1 MFDITQLVLH
11 EINSKIQLKMCFLC
25 GIMGVSKK
33 EEIVFMAWSWWV
45 IIVFVALCIVNKLC
59 EDNPG
64 FRHVLCCIIAL
75 VYPIMAIINV
85 NDPDGSAFMIWALL
99 GPIVLAFYKY
109 VYGIAEMMENDGSG
123 DFLGTILASLDSD
136 EVTVISI
143 IISVVISVVFAAI
156 PIGLTL
162 LCAITFGSKVLACVV
177 MFVPFV
183 YCLICAVRF
192 FRDEY

>member
-1 MFDITQLVLH
+1 
-11 EINSKIQLKMCFLC
+11 
-25 GIMGVSKK
+25 
-33 EEIVFMAWSWWV
+33 MAWYWWV

-109 VYGIAEMMENDGSG
+109 VYGIAEMMENDGAG

-162 LCAITFGSKVLACVV
+162 LCAITFGSKFLACVV

-183 YCLICAVRF
+183 YCLICAVRY

>member
-1 MFDITQLVLH
+1 
-11 EINSKIQLKMCFLC
+11 
-25 GIMGVSKK
+25 
-33 EEIVFMAWSWWV
+33 MAWYWWV
-45 IIVFVALCIVNKLC
+45 IIVFVALYIVNRLC

-85 NDPDGSAFMIWALL
+85 NDPDGSAFLIWALA

-109 VYGIAEMMENDGSG
+109 VYGISEMMQNDGSG
-123 DFLGTILASLDSD
+123 DFLGAILASLDSD
-136 EVTVISI
+136 EVTVVSI

-162 LCAITFGSKVLACVV
+162 LCAIGLGSKFLACVV

-183 YCLICAVRF
+183 YCLICTVRY

>member
-1 MFDITQLVLH
+1 MHWFWWLV
-11 EINSKIQLKMCFLC
+11 
-25 GIMGVSKK
+25 
-33 EEIVFMAWSWWV
+33 
-45 IIVFVALCIVNKLC
+45 IVFVALCIVNKLC

-75 VYPIMAIINV
+75 AYPIMAIINV

-109 VYGIAEMMENDGSG
+109 VYGIAEMMENDGAG
-123 DFLGTILASLDSD
+123 DVLGTILASLDSD
-136 EVTVISI
+136 EVTVVSI

-183 YCLICAVRF
+183 YCLICAVRY

>member
-1 MFDITQLVLH
+1 MHWFWWLV
-11 EINSKIQLKMCFLC
+11 
-25 GIMGVSKK
+25 
-33 EEIVFMAWSWWV
+33 
-45 IIVFVALCIVNKLC
+45 IVFVALCIVNKLC

-109 VYGIAEMMENDGSG
+109 VYGIAEMMENDGAG
-123 DFLGTILASLDSD
+123 DVLGTILASLDSD